1 MALKDTIEKLNNI
14 NLSEIDLSELD
25 INSAGLW
32 PVPIKVIA
40 GLVLFALILGLG
52 YFLLV
57 TDLQKDL
64 ANASQEEMSLKT
76 NYREKYRQAAN
87 LEGYRLQAKEIE
99 ANFQIILSQLPLDTE
114 IPGLIED
121 ISKVGSNNGLVF
133 NKIDLLPEKILEYYV
148 EKPIRMEVI
157 GGYHDLGAFVSDVAD
172 LPRIVTL
179 HDFEIMAQGSGGAEQ
194 GKLLKM
200 GITAKTYRYKDGAS
214 K

>member
-1 MALKDTIEKLNNI
+1 MALKDIMEKLNNI

-32 PVPIKVIA
+32 PAPIKVIS
-40 GLVLFALILGLG
+40 GLVLFCLLLGLG
-52 YFLLV
+52 YFLMV
-57 TDLQKDL
+57 TDLQKEL
-64 ANASQEEMSLKT
+64 ASASKEEVSLKT
-76 NYREKYRQAAN
+76 SYREKYRQAAN
-87 LEGYRLQAKEIE
+87 LEGYRLQAKEME
-99 ANFQIILSQLPLDTE
+99 ANFQKILSQLPLDTE

-121 ISKVGSNNGLVF
+121 ISEVGSKNGLVF
-133 NKIDLLPEKILEYYV
+133 NKIDLQPEKVLEYYV

-179 HDFEIMAQGSGGAEQ
+179 HDFEITPQGSGGADR